1 MEREGLH
8 GQFLRKT
15 ESTDDGNRWEWLKQG
30 ELKHERESLFCA
42 AQEQALSINAIN
54 LFFFLIRIQSMQG

>member
-8 GQFLRKT
+8 GQFLRET

-30 ELKHERESLFCA
+30 EPKHERESLFCA

-54 LFFFLIRIQSMQG
+54 FFF